1 MIRSLPL
8 FLGFFLTVLLFLSKG
23 AMAQQGQILHIV
35 QGKKV
40 TLRADATHALSYIW
54 FKNNEPLNGLH
65 DQRMVVVE
73 PGIYTVIA
81 LGDGCNSD
89 VSDPVEII
97 LDPGGGEVTV
107 DLEIRNLPEK
117 GVVALGEPFNYQL
130 MVLNNGLVDATEL
143 RVTFDLPASLEYLH
157 PVGSYG
163 GEVDFITS
171 SRQLLW
177 KIAELKAKESLSLW
191 VSVKGI
197 ADGDVITMAKVTA
210 KEKDGSALNN
220 ESEAKVRIVF
230 FQIPNVFTPNGDGK
244 NDGFVI
250 QGLELFEKKK
260 LRVFNRHGFE
270 VYQSENYRND
280 WNGQGLGL
288 GTYFYILELERENQK
303 NQVIK
308 GYVTILR

>member
-1 MIRSLPL
+1 MRSLLL

-23 AMAQQGQILHIV
+23 AMAQQGQTLHIV

-40 TLRADATHALSYIW
+40 TLRADSKHALSYIW
-54 FKNNEPLNGLH
+54 FKNDEPLNGLH
-65 DQRMVVVE
+65 DQRIVVVE

-89 VSDPVEII
+89 MSDPVEII

-130 MVLNNGLVDATEL
+130 MVLNNGLVDATDL
-143 RVTFDLPASLEYLH
+143 RVTFDLPASLEYLK

-163 GEVDFITS
+163 GEIDFIQS

-177 KIAELKAKESLSLW
+177 KLPELKAKEFLSLW

-220 ESEAKVRIVF
+220 ESDAKVRIVF

-244 NDGFVI
+244 NDTFVI
-250 QGLELFEKKK
+250 QGLELFDKKR
-260 LRVFNRHGFE
+260 LRVFNRSGFE
-270 VYQSENYRND
+270 VYQSENYGND

-288 GTYFYILELERENQK
+288 GTYFYILEFEGDNQK
-303 NQVIK
+303 SRVIK

>member
-1 MIRSLPL
+1 MRSLPL
-8 FLGFFLTVLLFLSKG
+8 FLGFLLTVLLFLSKG
-23 AMAQQGQILHIV
+23 AIAQQGQTLHIV

-40 TLRADATHALSYIW
+40 TLRADSKHALSYIW
-54 FKNNEPLNGLH
+54 FKDNEPLNGLH
-65 DQRMVVVE
+65 DQRIVVVE

-89 VSDPVEII
+89 MSDPVEII
-97 LDPGGGEVTV
+97 LDPGGEEVTV

-130 MVLNNGLVDATEL
+130 MVLNNGLVDATDL
-143 RVTFDLPASLEYLH
+143 RVTFDLPSSLEYLH
-157 PVGSYG
+157 PVGNYG
-163 GEVDFITS
+163 GEVDLIAS

-191 VSVKGI
+191 ISVKGI
-197 ADGDVITMAKVTA
+197 VDGEAITMAKVMA
-210 KEKDGSALNN
+210 KERDGSVLNN
-220 ESEAKVRIVF
+220 ESDASVRIVF

-244 NDGFVI
+244 NDAFVI